1 MEFNEEEIRA
11 LWNEFFSRTD
21 YGNMLNAIRDE
32 YPDTR
37 SIYIKFEDIE
47 NYKPLFAE
55 DFLKNPEIYIRIGEE
70 AIRSYIHDSEKHIH
84 LRIHQLP
91 RDRRKEIRELRS
103 VHVGQFLSIEGII
116 RRASE
121 VRPKLKVGA
130 FRCSDNKDH
139 ITKVEQ
145 MGIRLVEPVK
155 CAVCGKTKPQIKFT
169 FVPEKS
175 EFVDT
180 QKAEIQDN
188 PENLRGREQPQR
200 LMAYLEDDIA
210 GEIVPGD
217 RVVLNGILKVK
228 ERRVFG
234 NVRSTEFD
242 IFIDV
247 VSIDKESKELESIE
261 ITEEDEKLIKEEARK
276 GDIIDRMR
284 RAIAPTIYGMEI
296 EKEALL
302 LQMFGGVTKKMKD
315 GTRIRGDIHIL
326 LVGDPG
332 TAKSQLLQYMA
343 QLAPRGIYTSGKGSS
358 AAGLTATAVRDETG
372 RWTLEAGALVLADL
386 GLAAIDEIDK
396 MNATDRDSI
405 YQAMEQQI
413 IAVTKAG
420 IYATL
425 MARCSI
431 LGAANPKYGRFDVNR
446 PLVDQID
453 LPTPLLSRFDVI
465 FKILDRPNPERD
477 KALANHVL
485 DAHLAGE
492 MLQLEEEDN
501 IVVKQFETG
510 MTPEFIR
517 KYVAYAKRNIIPKM
531 SDEAKELILKKYV
544 DTRKMY
550 EETKAVPITPRQLEA
565 MVRLA
570 EASARARLS
579 DIVTKEDAERA
590 IRIVDYFLKETSM
603 DESGII
609 DSDVLYTGI
618 SSRQRSAMERMELI
632 IKSLASSNNG
642 FARKE
647 DIIEEAKKEGI
658 DEVKA
663 EQILERMHR
672 QGIIA
677 ETKRGVY
684 KYVQV

>member
-1 MEFNEEEIRA
+1 MEYTEEEIKGI
-11 LWNEFFSRTD
+11 WNEFFSHTG
-21 YGNMLNAIRDE
+21 YGKKLEEIADI

-37 SIYIKFEDIE
+37 SAYVKFEDIE
-47 NYKPLFAE
+47 NFKPEFAE
-55 DFLKNPEIYIRIGEE
+55 DFLKNPEIYLKLGEE
-70 AIRSYIHDSEKHIH
+70 AIRNYIKDAEKHIH
-84 LRIHQLP
+84 LRVHQLP

-103 VHVGQFLSIEGII
+103 VHIGQFLSIEGII

-121 VRPKLKVGA
+121 VRPKLKVAA
-130 FRCSDNKDH
+130 FKCSDANH

-145 MGIRLVEPVK
+145 VGIRLLEPVK
-155 CAVCGKTKPQIKFT
+155 CAVCGKSKPQIKFT
-169 FVPEKS
+169 FIPDES

-242 IFIDV
+242 IYIDV

-261 ITEEDEKLIKEEARK
+261 ITEEDEELIKEEARK
-276 GDIIDRMR
+276 GYIIDRMR

-431 LGAANPKYGRFDVNR
+431 LGAANPKYGRFDVGR

-492 MLQLEEEDN
+492 MIELEEEDN

-590 IRIVDYFLKETSM
+590 IRIVDYFLKETST
-603 DESGII
+603 DEGGII

-618 SSRQRSAMERMELI
+618 SSRQRSVMERMEI
-632 IKSLASSNNG
+632 IIRNIAKENNG
-642 FARKE
+642 LANKE
-647 DIIEEAKKEGI
+647 DIIRDATKAGI
-658 DEVKA
+658 DEDKA
-663 EQILERMHR
+663 ESILERMHR
-672 QGIIA
+672 QGVIA
-677 ETKRGVY
+677 EVKRGVY
-684 KYVQV
+684 KYVNV